1 MNKQSLMLAASIAA
15 IGVVLGAFGA
25 HGLKKIVPDM
35 DLINSW
41 ETGVRYQ
48 IYHAF
53 AIALVAVTQS
63 QFKSP
68 VMYTSIRLFV
78 AGILLFSGSIYALVL
93 LKSLMSIKLGALA
106 MLTPLGGVVLIIA
119 WILYIMGL
127 KKS

>member
-1 MNKQSLMLAASIAA
+1 MLAAAIAA
-15 IGVVLGAFGA
+15 IGVILGAFGA
-25 HGLKKIVPDM
+25 HGLKKVVPDM

-53 AIALVAVTQS
+53 AIALVGISLS

-68 VMYTSIRLFV
+68 LLATSVRLFV
-78 AGILLFSGSIYALVL
+78 AGIILFSGSIYTLVL
-93 LKSLMSIKLGALA
+93 LKSLTTVSLGAFA

-119 WILYIMGL
+119 WILYIIGI